1 MQEDR
6 IIKDDEEFSLRDKDN
21 LKLLEDIVDNLIELE
36 KNNKKE
42 FYTVYKNL
50 PLYIYNKIDDLRN
63 VSFDKKGEDF
73 KRVALKAKK
82 VNTSFHKKFK

>member
-6 IIKDDEEFSLRDKDN
+6 PINDEEFSLRDKDN
-21 LKLLEDIVDNLIELE
+21 LTLLENIVDDLLDISERD
-36 KNNKKE
+36 KKE
-42 FYTVYKNL
+42 FFTTYKNL

-73 KRVALKAKK
+73 KRVAIKAKK
-82 VNTSFHKKFK
+82 VNTLFHKKFK